1 MSDHQKCI
9 HFAVDFSDSLY
20 SWVLNQTLYVKA
32 MCTSGHFTISFFLV
46 TQNAIWVCLLLVVT
60 SISLFELIW
69 TLEQCNRDLMW
80 KQFISTVVNLCLF
93 TLYLNIDEHTLHFP
107 CFHKQYLQSCDRELS
122 LLVFV
127 PPRWGNGK
135 RWSDFPD
142 SPLRFNDRTKTRTSS
157 WALGSLS
164 FPPPL
169 ASSNTDSSVNIP
181 PESV

>member
-1 MSDHQKCI
+1 MYSLCSGL
-9 HFAVDFSDSLY
+9 FGFSVFMGAKSNFVCERNVHVWTFYHLILFGN
-20 SWVLNQTLYVKA
+20 SV
-32 MCTSGHFTISFFLV
+32 
-46 TQNAIWVCLLLVVT
+46 AIWVCLLWVVT
-60 SISLFELIW
+60 GISLFELIW
-69 TLEQCNRDLMW
+69 TLEQYNRDLMW

-107 CFHKQYLQSCDRELS
+107 GFHKQYLQSCDRELS

-157 WALGSLS
+157 WAPGSLS